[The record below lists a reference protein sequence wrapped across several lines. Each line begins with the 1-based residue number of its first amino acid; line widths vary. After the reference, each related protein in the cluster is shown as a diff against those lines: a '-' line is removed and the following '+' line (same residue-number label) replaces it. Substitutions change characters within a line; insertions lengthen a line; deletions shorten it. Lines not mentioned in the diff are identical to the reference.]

1 MNTEKKNNL
10 LLNSLSTP
18 LNELV
23 FSIIQTD
30 VNPDQSFVSLQ
41 FKKTANH
48 HFFSVLQ
55 LVNFRQLIGSTVSWL
70 FILFHVYLFYELGHL
85 NIYLPQ
91 DRSFVIFKTVT
102 VNFLL
107 VHVLLVFDLL
117 LFCFCYCYIIFGFGL
132 FVFFVCLHFVL
143 IFLQNNRS
151 TRQKCQLEPHHTGN
165 CDKSTFPFL
174 NLCIQ
179 FLFFVISLVLVQFT
193 VRASKVT

>member
-41 FKKTANH
+41 FKKLLTTI
-48 HFFSVLQ
+48 FSVLQ
-55 LVNFRQLIGSTVSWL
+55 LVNFRQLIGYTVSWL
-70 FILFHVYLFYELGHL
+70 ILFHVYLFYELGHL

-117 LFCFCYCYIIFGFGL
+117 LFCFCYCYITFGFVL

-143 IFLQNNRS
+143 IFFLQNNRS
-151 TRQKCQLEPHHTGN
+151 TRQKCQLEPYHTGN

-179 FLFFVISLVLVQFT
+179 FLFFVILLVLVQFT